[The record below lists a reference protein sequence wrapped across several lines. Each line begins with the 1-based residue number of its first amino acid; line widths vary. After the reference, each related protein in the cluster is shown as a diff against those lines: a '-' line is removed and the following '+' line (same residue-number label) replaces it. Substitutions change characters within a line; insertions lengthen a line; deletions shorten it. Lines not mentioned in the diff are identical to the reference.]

1 MKQSA
6 AVGGDVLVVAIATAE
21 KGAEFIVSSTE
32 PLRGPDLLEPAHTS
46 DPTESGGDKIPHGSG
61 WVGSVAAAV

>member
-32 PLRGPDLLEPAHTS
+32 PLRGPDFLEAAHTP
-46 DPTESGGDKIPHGSG
+46 DPAFH
-61 WVGSVAAAV
+61 AAMILLQPIVL